1 MSHEAGLNVGA
12 KIDARLAM
20 LFRQLCRK
28 ELLDEHETEEL
39 VGQAMSRP
47 AAMRPHPSRTPAL
60 ALDRAALPQ
69 DTGSP
74 HHHQQGFGTP
84 FEWASDTTASHS
96 TEAREKFWRTIRIG
110 WRAALRRT

>member
-1 MSHEAGLNVGA
+1 MMSNEAGLNVGA

-60 ALDRAALPQ
+60 ALDRAALLQ

-74 HHHQQGFGTP
+74 HHQQQGFGAL
-84 FEWASDTTASHS
+84 FARASDTTASHR
-96 TEAREKFWRTIRIG
+96 TE
-110 WRAALRRT
+110 